1 MGGRAVTQVLSVAS
15 EVAPVVKTGG
25 LADVAGALPAAL
37 EPLGIRMRTL
47 MPGYPQVMGELGGR
61 RVVAR
66 LADCFGGPAELL
78 AEEVA
83 GLDLLILDAP
93 HLYDRAG
100 GPYLSPAGGDWP
112 DNPER
117 FAALSWVAAE
127 IAGGAIPDWRPDIV
141 HCHDWQ
147 AGLAPYYIARSAVAG
162 RVKTVITIHNIAF
175 QGLAP
180 AWKMQGLKVRPADF
194 TADGVEYWGQIS
206 ALKAGLVFADRLTT
220 VSPTYAA
227 ELMTPEFGM
236 GLEGVMRARKGSFTG
251 ILNGIDED
259 VWSPATD
266 PAITTYRTAKGKAA
280 NKAALRREFG
290 LGEAPG
296 PLCVVVSRL
305 TGQKGLD
312 LLIEALPALLAQ
324 GGQLA
329 LLGSGDKGLEAAFQ
343 AAAGPNVGI
352 RIGYDEA
359 LSHRMMAGGDAI
371 LVPSRFEP
379 CGLTQ
384 LYGLRYGTLPL
395 VALTGGLA
403 DTVIP
408 ATPATMA
415 RGVATGIQ
423 FFPVTAAALA
433 DALER
438 LCDLYA
444 RPESWTKM
452 QRNAMS
458 QPVGWDQSAARYA
471 EVYERLLAK

>member
-15 EVAPVVKTGG
+15 EVAPIIKTGG

-37 EPLGIRMRTL
+37 EPFGVRLRTL
-47 MPGYPQVMGELGGR
+47 MPGYPQVMRMLGENEI
-61 RVVAR
+61 VAR
-66 LADCFGGPAELL
+66 FPDCFGGPAVLL
-78 AEEVA
+78 AAEVA
-83 GLDLLILDAP
+83 GLDLLVLSAP
-93 HLYDRAG
+93 HLYDRSG
-100 GPYLSPAGGDWP
+100 GPYLSPAGSDWP

-117 FAALSWVAAE
+117 FAALSWVASE
-127 IAGGAIPDWRPDIV
+127 IANGAIAVWQPAIV

-147 AGLAPYYIARSAVAG
+147 AGLAPYYIARWPAAG
-162 RVKTVITIHNIAF
+162 RVRTLITIHNIAF

-180 AWKMQGLKVRPADF
+180 AWKMQGLRIAPVDF
-194 TADGVEYWGQIS
+194 TSDGVEYWGQIS
-206 ALKAGLVFADRLTT
+206 ALKAGLVFADWLTT

-227 ELMTPEFGM
+227 ELMTAEFGM
-236 GLEGVMRARKGSFTG
+236 GLEGVMRARKDSFSG
-251 ILNGIDED
+251 ILNGIDEET
-259 VWSPATD
+259 WSPATD
-266 PAITTYRTAKGKAA
+266 AAITPYKTAKGKAA
-280 NKAALRREFG
+280 NKAALQQEFG
-290 LGEAPG
+290 MAEASG

-305 TGQKGLD
+305 SDQKGLD
-312 LLIEALPALLAQ
+312 LLLQALPALLAK

-415 RGVATGIQ
+415 REVATGIQ
-423 FFPVTAAALA
+423 FFPVTAASLA
-433 DALER
+433 NALER

-444 RPESWTKM
+444 DPERWTKM

-471 EVYERLLAK
+471 ELYERLLGK